1 MEREVDDIEDVSSLK
16 NRKFV
21 NMFST
26 KSNINDHIHKNLLQ
40 ELFTTK
46 PVPIFVGRVQIAFK
60 LVDQRSSPEQ
70 RSARDL
76 DRLLSDQ
83 HRRRYLENGFCY
95 LF

>member
-16 NRKFV
+16 NRKFGNV
-21 NMFST
+21 FST
-26 KSNINDHIHKNLLQ
+26 KSNINDHINKNLLQ

-46 PVPIFVGRVQIAFK
+46 PVPIFVGRVQISFK

>member
-16 NRKFV
+16 NRKFG

-46 PVPIFVGRVQIAFK
+46 PVQIAS
-60 LVDQRSSPEQ
+60 LPH
-70 RSARDL
+70 L
-76 DRLLSDQ
+76 
-83 HRRRYLENGFCY
+83 N
-95 LF
+95 